1 MDKYRMNSH
10 KLYWHLDKVNDFIN
24 GKSVIPLHMDIGIA
38 KGCNIACVYCYGVTQ
53 GRTGKNAS
61 FIPKEPLI
69 NFMKN
74 APEVGIKSI
83 AITGEGEPTLNP
95 YLTEALIEGK
105 KGGLDIGLATWGGCL
120 NENELEDL
128 ASSLVW
134 IRFNISAADKN
145 SYKNIHR
152 TSEDNFEKV
161 IENIKKIIDI
171 KNSKNLPLTVGLQMV
186 TMPYYAEESVKLA
199 KLAKGLGVDYLEIKH
214 CSDTFDGKLK
224 VKFDEYDKVSD
235 ILREAESIGDD
246 KCNVI
251 VKWDKINK
259 KKTKGYDRCY
269 CAGNFMLRMSGN
281 GTIFPCAQFYDWRS
295 EEFAIGSI
303 LEKSFKDIIYSERYK
318 EVMEKVL
325 QLNVH
330 KECYSGCKEDAI
342 NEFLWM
348 LKHPPEHI
356 NFI

>member
-10 KLYWHLDKVNDFIN
+10 KLYWHFDKVEDWLS
-24 GKSVIPLHMDIGIA
+24 GKKVAPLHMDIGIA
-38 KGCNIACVYCYGVTQ
+38 KGCDIACVYCYGVTQ

-61 FIPKEPLI
+61 FIPREPLI

-74 APEVGIKSI
+74 APEVGVKSI
-83 AITGEGEPTLNP
+83 AITGEGKPTLNP
-95 YLTEALIEGK
+95 HLTEALAEGK
-105 KGGLDIGLATWGGCL
+105 KAGLDIGLATHGGHL
-120 NENELEDL
+120 NGNELEEL

-134 IRFNISAADKN
+134 IRFNISASDKN

-161 IENIKKIIDI
+161 IKNIEKIVSI
-171 KNSKNLPLTVGLQMV
+171 KHSKNLPLTIGLQMV
-186 TMPYYAEESVKLA
+186 TMPHYAEEAVKLA
-199 KLAKGLGVDYLEIKH
+199 KLGKKLGVDYLEIKH

-224 VKFDEYDKVSD
+224 VKFDDYDKISEQ
-235 ILREAESIGDD
+235 LKEAESIGD
-246 KCNVI
+246 KEYNVI

-259 KKTKGYDRCY
+259 KKTRGYDICY

-281 GTIFPCAQFYDWRS
+281 GTVYPCAQFYDSRS
-295 EEFAIGSI
+295 EEFAMGSI
-303 LEKSFKDIIYSERYK
+303 LEKPFKDIIYSERYN
-318 EVMEKVL
+318 EVLEKVL
-325 QLNVH
+325 KLDVH